1 MEQTTPPDSVPT
13 LKRSLGFWHA
23 TLYGLG
29 VTIGAGIYVLIAPA
43 VGVAG
48 IYAPLAFIVAAVIMA
63 LTGASFAE
71 LASRMPVASGEAAYV
86 RAGFRSEALATVI
99 GLMVITIAIVSAAAI
114 SVGSAGYIAVFVPLP
129 QPVLVAIVV
138 AAMAVVA
145 MWGIVES
152 VTLAATMTAIEIGG
166 LVIIIAFGFAT
177 EPAAFARL
185 DEMIPSASG
194 LAVAAPGILAA
205 TVLAVFAF
213 IGFESLAN
221 VAEEV
226 EAPART
232 LPRAIMATLVVTTL
246 LYVLVVWV
254 SLVAVPQAELAAAK
268 APLALV
274 FQRLTGGSP
283 LIMGAI
289 AVVATLNGIIV
300 QLIMASRV
308 AYGLARQGSLPQA
321 LGAVHARTRTPV
333 NATIAAALVTLV
345 LALTAP
351 LAQLA
356 EVTSLITLA
365 MFAIVNVALG
375 LIKAQERVPPDGIF
389 RVWTVVPWAGAASS
403 LAFLVAALAR
413 HVT

>member
-1 MEQTTPPDSVPT
+1 MQHTIPTDSAPT
-13 LKRSLGFWHA
+13 LKRSLGFWQA

-86 RAGFRSEALATVI
+86 RAGFRSETLATVI
-99 GLMVITIAIVSAAAI
+99 GLMVIAIAIVSAAAI

-138 AAMAVVA
+138 AAMAIVA

-166 LVIIIAFGFAT
+166 LLIIIAFGFAT
-177 EPAAFARL
+177 EPATVARL
-185 DEMIPSASG
+185 GEMIPPASG
-194 LAVAAPGILAA
+194 LFVAAPGILAA

-213 IGFESLAN
+213 IGFEALAN

-226 EAPART
+226 EAPTRN

-254 SLVAVPQAELAAAK
+254 SLIAVPQAELAAAK

-283 LIMGAI
+283 LMMSAI

-308 AYGLARQGSLPQA
+308 AYGLARQGRLPRG
-321 LGAVHARTRTPV
+321 LGSVHARTRTPV
-333 NATIAAALVTLV
+333 NATIAAALVTLI

-375 LIKAQERVPPDGIF
+375 LIKARERTPPEGIF
-389 RVWTVVPWAGAASS
+389 RVWTIVPWAGAASS
-403 LAFLVAALAR
+403 AAFLVAALAR